1 MLNSLWVEVG
11 GEDEYKPVVSKNF
24 LLWKMEKKNYYYTS
38 ANSFVLNKLSFVL
51 NFRGKV

>member
-24 LLWKMEKKNYYYTS
+24 LLWKMEKKTITTHPLT
-38 ANSFVLNKLSFVL
+38 VLY
-51 NFRGKV
+51 